1 MTDKKAAATA
11 EAKGEVKFAVDMSRG
26 FVSWLKAQN
35 ASIAL
40 TTYQV
45 GKIIFI
51 GVDGEDRFWTFNRN
65 IGRCLGLGIAPPE
78 PRGRSSQFWV
88 SSDYQLFHFKD
99 MLDDGRVAAKG
110 ADALF
115 APRASHFTG
124 DLDVHD
130 VAIGGDG
137 APVFVATQFNCLAR
151 LDAGHSFRPIWKPR
165 FVSRLVAEDRCHL
178 NGLALRDGAPAF
190 VTAVSRSDTF
200 DGWRDGRGD
209 AGVVIDVETHEIVC
223 EGLSMPHSPRW
234 HEGRLWLHDSGRG
247 QFGYVESGR
256 FTPIAFCPGY
266 LRGLS
271 FIGDVAVVGLSL
283 PRDNKTFTGLDLDR
297 ELDDRKMR
305 PRCGIYFIDTR
316 SGDIVHALQFSGV
329 VSEIYDVAVLH
340 GVRQP
345 SALGPTSPE
354 LRRMISIDPAAAD
367 AL

>member
-1 MTDKKAAATA
+1 MTNKTTA
-11 EAKGEVKFAVDMSRG
+11 RAEGEVKFAVDMSRG
-26 FVSWLKAQN
+26 FVSWLTSQN

-51 GVDGEDRFWTFNRN
+51 GVDNADGFWTYNRN
-65 IGRCLGLGIAPPE
+65 IGRCLGLAVAPPDA
-78 PRGRSSQFWV
+78 RGRSTGFWV
-88 SSDYQLFHFKD
+88 SSDYQLFHFRD
-99 MLDDGRVAAKG
+99 MLEDGGVAAKG
-110 ADALF
+110 ADAFF
-115 APRASHFTG
+115 APRTSYFTG

-130 VAIGGDG
+130 VALDGDD

-151 LDAGHSFRPIWKPR
+151 LDGARSFRPVWKPR
-165 FVSRLVAEDRCHL
+165 FISRLAAEDRCHL
-178 NGLALRDGAPAF
+178 NGLAMRDGKPAF
-190 VTAVSRSDTF
+190 VTAVSQSDTF
-200 DGWRDGRGD
+200 DGWRDGRGG
-209 AGVVIDVETHEIVC
+209 AGVVIDVESHAIVC

-247 QFGYVESGR
+247 QFGYVEDGR
-256 FTPIAFCPGY
+256 FRPIAFCPGY

-271 FIGDVAVVGLSL
+271 FLGDVAVVGLSL

-297 ELDDRKMR
+297 ELEARRMQ

-316 SGDIVHALQFSGV
+316 SGDIVHSLRISGV
-329 VSEIYDVAVLH
+329 VNEIYDVSVLH
-340 GVRQP
+340 GIRQP

-354 LRRMISIDPAAAD
+354 LRRMISVDPAAAE